1 VWEGFDDDRYLGP
14 FNRPTA
20 NPVLVVGNRF
30 DPTTPFEGAQTV
42 DDLLP
47 NSSLLTMDG
56 WGHTSIM
63 LSPCVDEAVSLYLLD
78 GITPPEG
85 TTCAQDPAPFEMA
98 AAPTERQLHARQQAR
113 AEVMSEM
120 ARPPGR

>member
-1 VWEGFDDDRYLGP
+1 
-14 FNRPTA
+14 
-20 NPVLVVGNRF
+20 
-30 DPTTPFEGAQTV
+30 V

-63 LSPCVDEAVSLYLLD
+63 LSPCVDEAVSLYMLD
-78 GITPPEG
+78 GTVPREG
-85 TTCAQDPAPFEMA
+85 TTCPQDPAPFELA
-98 AAPTERQLHARQQAR
+98 AAPTGNQLQARQQAR

-120 ARPPGR
+120 GLPPGRWASRLAQWLDAPPPG